1 MAKKYIVKLSSK
13 ERKELLGITRQNKVA
28 AQKKLRAQIILAC
41 DQGEHGPAQTDA
53 KSWFTARHYQ
63 DG

>member
-28 AQKKLRAQIILAC
+28 AQKKLRAQIILGA
-41 DQGEHGPAQTDA
+41 T
-53 KSWFTARHYQ
+53 R
-63 DG
+63 